1 MPAQSLRSTST
12 AHLTP
17 QRRKRLALI
26 ASRLQL
32 CRWLAA
38 LTLGISVGAW
48 AFANV
53 KAESTSLSLGIFG
66 VAMLLCLGAMSAG
79 ALLESERER
88 LNRP

>member
-1 MPAQSLRSTST
+1 MPAQRLRSVSP
-12 AHLTP
+12 APLSP
-17 QRRKRLALI
+17 QRRKRLEVIDA
-26 ASRLQL
+26 RLQL

-38 LTLGISVGAW
+38 LTLGVSVGAW

-66 VAMLLCLGAMSAG
+66 IAMLVCLVAMGAG

-88 LNRP
+88 LRRA